1 MIRYLSDFVG
11 IFRFSGSY
19 QWSPDGKR
27 LALVRDTP
35 SDLVLS
41 GDGGPATAA
50 QLYFPQSVIVDS
62 AGNLFIADQGNN
74 VIRRVDAITKNIS
87 TFSADPNFGGAL
99 GFMAFDVS
107 QNLYVAVGGAC
118 TVWKLSSTGAATAV
132 AGVAFNCGYNGDN
145 IQANTAL
152 LNFAFGIAFDSA
164 GNLYIAD
171 SSNNRVRQ
179 VNAAGTITTVAGDG
193 TTCANST
200 SACGDGG
207 SPTAAQLNFPV
218 SLAVSGSTVYITD
231 ELDVKIRKVSSG
243 IINTYAGTGLSGY
256 NGNSFAA
263 LSTNLDDPVHV
274 AVNPVNGSLYVVD
287 DLQSRVRR
295 VH

>member
-1 MIRYLSDFVG
+1 MIRCLSDFVG

-99 GFMAFDVS
+99 AFMAFDAS
-107 QNLYVAVGGAC
+107 QSLYVADGGAC
-118 TVWKLSSTGAATAV
+118 TVWKLSSTGAATTV

-145 IQANTAL
+145 IQATTAL

-171 SSNNRVRQ
+171 S
-179 VNAAGTITTVAGDG
+179 AGF
-193 TTCANST
+193 
-200 SACGDGG
+200 
-207 SPTAAQLNFPV
+207 L
-218 SLAVSGSTVYITD
+218 L
-231 ELDVKIRKVSSG
+231 
-243 IINTYAGTGLSGY
+243 
-256 NGNSFAA
+256 
-263 LSTNLDDPVHV
+263 
-274 AVNPVNGSLYVVD
+274 GSLSS
-287 DLQSRVRR
+287 DLSRWLPT
-295 VH
+295 